1 MPNFASHITHCVTL
15 KRWRTLFPTIG
26 TVADQTDNLQARETD
41 GNVGGHASSTLS
53 TNDNGEKVV
62 QEVESL
68 CMKCRA
74 VSTEQVKFDLFFS
87 FNE

>member
-1 MPNFASHITHCVTL
+1 MPNFASHHSLCHTEAMAQ
-15 KRWRTLFPTIG
+15 TLFPTIG
-26 TVADQTDNLQARETD
+26 TVADQTDNLQAREAD

-68 CMKCRA
+68 CMKCG
-74 VSTEQVKFDLFFS
+74 EH
-87 FNE
+87 